1 MAARA
6 PQLVKW
12 GKLVSVTGGAQLL
25 IQGVGFICG
34 IFIIHVL
41 STEQYAYYTLANT
54 MLGTMTVLA
63 DGGISTGVMSEGGKN
78 WRDKPELGKILATG
92 MHMRRQFAV
101 GSLLVSVPILYYLL
115 QEQGVV
121 WWQSI
126 LLILCLTPTFWAQ
139 LSGSLLQTVPKL
151 HQDINDL
158 LKVNVQINVLRL
170 LITIPSLLFFPFAAV
185 AILASGASQVRGNLQ
200 FRELSLRKA
209 DWQTGSSEYYR
220 KRILKTVK
228 RILPGSIY
236 YCVSGQITV
245 WLIAIFSTTESIA
258 QIGALSR
265 LMMLL
270 TLVRLSI
277 DMLIVPRYARLPPD
291 RRVIILRF
299 FQVLGLLLVLSAFIV
314 GAVYLFPDIFLWI
327 LGSKYQ
333 DLETEVVLMTLGSCL
348 MMISGVAHVMSSS
361 RGIIPNPYLFI
372 AATILT
378 QVFVLYFLVD
388 YTTLS
393 GVILFSVYSAIL
405 TIAYRIVDFLYRTLV
420 RNEGMEEEDPST
432 AAA

>member
-1 MAARA
+1 M
-6 PQLVKW
+6 KW
-12 GKLVSVTGGAQLL
+12 GKLISVTGGAQLL
-25 IQGVGFICG
+25 IQGAGFICG
-34 IFIIHVL
+34 IFIIRIL

-63 DGGISTGVMSEGGKN
+63 DGGISTGVMAEGGKN

-92 MHMRRQFAV
+92 MHMRQQFAV

-115 QEQGVV
+115 QEQGVI

-170 LITIPSLLFFPFAAV
+170 LITIPSLLLFPFAAV

-200 FRELSLRKA
+200 FRDLSLKKA

-220 KRILKTVK
+220 KRIMKTVK

-236 YCVSGQITV
+236 YCISGQITV

-270 TLVRLSI
+270 TLVRLSV

-291 RRVIILRF
+291 RRTIIVRF
-299 FQVLGLLLVLSAFIV
+299 FQVLGLLLALSGVIV
-314 GAVYLFPDIFLWI
+314 GAVYLFPDLFLWI

-348 MMISGVAHVMSSS
+348 ALISGVAHVMSSS

-388 YTTLS
+388 YTTLT
-393 GVILFSVYSAIL
+393 GVILFSVYSALL
-405 TIAYRIVDFLYRTLV
+405 TIAYRIVDFLYRTLIL
-420 RNEGMEEEDPST
+420 NEGVEEEDTVPST
-432 AAA
+432 V